1 MRVEKR
7 VEQVPGWMTYVM
19 SISGATSDEIARA
32 ERILNAAKLA
42 IEDKAPLFDGPAP
55 LNTNESDIDNY
66 REDT

>member
-7 VEQVPGWMTYVM
+7 VEQVPGWIIYVM

-42 IEDKAPLFDGPAP
+42 IEDKAPLFGGPAP
-55 LNTNESDIDNY
+55 LNTNESDIGNY
-66 REDT
+66 Q